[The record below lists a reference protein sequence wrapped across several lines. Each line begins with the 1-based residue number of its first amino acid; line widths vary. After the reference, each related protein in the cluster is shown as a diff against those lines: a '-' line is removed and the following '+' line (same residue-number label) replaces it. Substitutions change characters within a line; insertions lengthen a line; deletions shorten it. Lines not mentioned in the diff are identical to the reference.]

1 MHLAGQKVHGGSG
14 VGKGLGVRKIADTLK
29 GWGRHGYSW
38 TLSQKKCLLT
48 STEIEICKAIVR
60 GLMGKDV
67 ALVIGYDG
75 LIQR

>member
-1 MHLAGQKVHGGSG
+1 MDIAGLCS
-14 VGKGLGVRKIADTLK
+14 RRNA
-29 GWGRHGYSW
+29 
-38 TLSQKKCLLT
+38 LLT